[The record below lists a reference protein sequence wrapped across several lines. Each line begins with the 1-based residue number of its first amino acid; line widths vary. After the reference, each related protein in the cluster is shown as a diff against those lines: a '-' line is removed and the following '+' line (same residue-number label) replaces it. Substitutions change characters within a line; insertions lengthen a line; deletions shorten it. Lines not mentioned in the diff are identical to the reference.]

1 MKHFFTNALTGL
13 RSMVLL
19 TIILGILY
27 PVAVWATGQVIAK
40 DKADGSILS
49 HDGHPVGSAL
59 IAQQFEGDE
68 WLWPRPSAANYDGAA
83 SAGSNLGPNS
93 PELLQQVKERRA
105 QFGKDAPADALTA
118 SSSGLDP
125 DISPKWAA
133 QQVDRIAKA
142 RGIDAGTVKQC
153 VSAATSDRML
163 GFLGEPTVNVLKT
176 NLCLAGDA

>member
-1 MKHFFTNALTGL
+1 
-13 RSMVLL
+13 MVLL

-93 PELLQQVKERRA
+93 PELLQQIQERRA

-118 SSSGLDP
+118 SSSGL
-125 DISPKWAA
+125 SPEWAA

-142 RGIDAGTVKQC
+142 RGIDAGLVRRC
-153 VSAATSDRML
+153 VNEATSDRML

-176 NLCLAGDA
+176 NLCLAQGA